1 MNRFDMSYRI
11 KIRVFDGPFDLL
23 LHLIKIN
30 EMDIYDIPIAEIT
43 NQYLEYIQLM
53 KDLNLEVA
61 GDFLVMA
68 ATLINI
74 KARSL
79 LPPREDEG
87 EEEEIDE
94 ILSARELMRQLIEY
108 RKFKDL
114 AFSLRE
120 KEEEYADVFFR
131 TGVLPEPAGEK
142 KDELTSQNLQNLFS
156 AFARVLRYVEAKG
169 YHEVSEEQFTV
180 EEKIIYLRVLLA
192 EEKMVDIIK
201 IFERCLNK
209 IEIIATFLATLEL
222 CRLQEIILQQTG
234 HFEPIYISLKPRGE
248 SEQKNEN
255 QGDSA

>member
-1 MNRFDMSYRI
+1 MTYRI

-30 EMDIYDIPIAEIT
+30 EMDIYDIPISEIT
-43 NQYLEYIQLM
+43 SQYLEYIQLL

-79 LPPREDEG
+79 LPPREDESD
-87 EEEEIDE
+87 EEEIDE

-120 KEEEYADVFFR
+120 KEEEYADIYFR
-131 TGVLPEPAGEK
+131 TGILTEPDKAEK
-142 KDELTSQNLQNLFS
+142 KEDISQQNLQSLFS

-169 YHEVSEEQFTV
+169 FHEVSEEQFTV
-180 EEKIIYLRVLLA
+180 EEKIAYLRAFLLQ
-192 EEKMVDIIK
+192 EKMVDIIR

-209 IEIIATFLATLEL
+209 TEVIATFLATLEL
-222 CRLQEIILQQTG
+222 CRLQEITLQQTG
-234 HFEPIYISLKPRGE
+234 LFEPIYISLKPPGAA
-248 SEQKNEN
+248 EQKNEN
-255 QGDSA
+255 QAEST